1 LKIIKAIKNTNLER
15 KILIIPHFKGALFT
29 SIIFIKLVSVLC
41 VFQLFGST
49 NNWQLNY
56 ANSSNVAFSNLG

>member
-1 LKIIKAIKNTNLER
+1 LER
-15 KILIIPHFKGALFT
+15 KILNIPHFKGALFT

-41 VFQLFGST
+41 VFQLFGSP

-56 ANSSNVAFSNLG
+56 ANSSNVAFSNIG